1 MSSSLRALEAAAFL
15 LPPEERAKLAERLIA
30 SLERN
35 PEVEKAWEEEIKRRI
50 AGQRGPRRL
59 NEGRPDANGGGTT
72 GAVDFAG

>member
-1 MSSSLRALEAAAFL
+1 MSSSLHAIEAAAFL

-50 AGQRGPRRL
+50 A
-59 NEGRPDANGGGTT
+59 
-72 GAVDFAG
+72 DFAAGRIESIPAESVFEEARDRLRA

>member
-1 MSSSLRALEAAAFL
+1 MSSSLYAIEAAAFL

-50 AGQRGPRRL
+50 AEFAAGRIESIPAETVFEEARDRL
-59 NEGRPDANGGGTT
+59 RA
-72 GAVDFAG
+72 